1 MTTII
6 GIDPGPETSG
16 YAVIETGTYDP
27 PRVLHTWDDLTIA
40 GVVGALRALTVR
52 PIVAIEDVSS
62 RGRFAGPQV
71 VETAKTFGDFRRVL
85 TDRSFR
91 WVAVHPSTWRASI
104 CGTASAGPAQIKAC
118 IREIYAPVATGGGAD
133 RYKGTKQHPGPLH
146 AVAGGHAWDA
156 LGVALHAWRQQEVK
170 P

>member
-16 YAVIETGTYDP
+16 YAVIETGTYNP

-52 PIVAIEDVSS
+52 PIVAVEDVSS
-62 RGRFAGPQV
+62 RGRFAGPDV
-71 VETAKTFGDFRRVL
+71 VNTAKILGQIQRVL
-85 TDRSFR
+85 IDRAFR
-91 WVAVHPSTWRASI
+91 YEIVHPSTWRATI
-104 CGTASAGPAQIKAC
+104 CGNAGAKPAQIKAC

-133 RYKGTKQHPGPLH
+133 RYKGTKTKPGPLH

-156 LGVALHAWRQQEVK
+156 LGVALHAWRQGGK